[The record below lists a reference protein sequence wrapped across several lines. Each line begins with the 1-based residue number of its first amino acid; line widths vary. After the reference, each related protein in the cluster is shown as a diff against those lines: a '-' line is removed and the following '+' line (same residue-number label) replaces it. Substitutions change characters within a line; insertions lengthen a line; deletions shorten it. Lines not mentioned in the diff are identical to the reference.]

1 MLQTYGI
8 GAVLSHRMDD
18 GTGRP
23 IGYVSRTLAPAEKN
37 YSVLEKEG
45 LAIIFAVKKFH
56 QYLYGRKFKIVTDH
70 KPLVGLFNEIKPIP
84 VTTAA
89 RLQRWTLIL
98 SAYEY
103 SIVYKEGK
111 NNANADGLSKL
122 PLNYKTEPEVP
133 GEMILLME
141 HMDLT
146 PVTSRQIKSWT
157 RKDPILSRVM
167 NFVLQGW
174 PASNTDDQVIPYF
187 TRKLEL
193 SLYDGCIL

>member
-1 MLQTYGI
+1 MLQPSKVLVHYDPSRELILACDASTYGI

-18 GTGRP
+18 GTDRS

-37 YSVLEKEG
+37 YN
-45 LAIIFAVKKFH
+45 
-56 QYLYGRKFKIVTDH
+56 RKFKIFTDH

-84 VTTAA
+84 VMAAA
-89 RLQRWTLIL
+89 RLQRWALTL

-111 NNANADGLSKL
+111 NNANADGLSRL
-122 PLNYKTEPEVP
+122 PLNCKTEPEVP
-133 GEMILLME
+133 GEMILLTE

-146 PVTSRQIKSWT
+146 PLTSRQIKSWT

-167 NFVLQGW
+167 NYGLQG
-174 PASNTDDQVIPYF
+174 
-187 TRKLEL
+187 
-193 SLYDGCIL
+193 

>member
-1 MLQTYGI
+1 M
-8 GAVLSHRMDD
+8 A
-18 GTGRP
+18 
-23 IGYVSRTLAPAEKN
+23 
-37 YSVLEKEG
+37 
-45 LAIIFAVKKFH
+45 
-56 QYLYGRKFKIVTDH
+56 
-70 KPLVGLFNEIKPIP
+70 
-84 VTTAA
+84 TT
-89 RLQRWTLIL
+89 RLQRWALIL

-103 SIVYKEGK
+103 SIVYKEGRK
-111 NNANADGLSKL
+111 NANADGLSRL
-122 PLNYKTEPEVP
+122 PLNNKTEPEVP

-174 PASNTDDQVIPYF
+174 PASNTYDQLRSYF

-193 SLYDGCIL
+193 SLYDGCRLWGSRLVILPPGRDTILQELHEGYPGMTRMKMLERMFSSLIWTRNLTRK